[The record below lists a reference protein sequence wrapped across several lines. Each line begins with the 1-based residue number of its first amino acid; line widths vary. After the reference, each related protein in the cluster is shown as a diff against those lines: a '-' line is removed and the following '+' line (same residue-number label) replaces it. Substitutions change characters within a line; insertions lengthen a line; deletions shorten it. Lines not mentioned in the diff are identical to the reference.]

1 MVGHL
6 DRAGR
11 TARRPHGVIREIDA
25 YGSTAA
31 FLAELHLE
39 LASGERMIVGTDGSW
54 RSTRSHVQAADLTTG
69 ID

>member
-1 MVGHL
+1 M
-6 DRAGR
+6 
-11 TARRPHGVIREIDA
+11 IREIDA